1 MFEFYE
7 APWIIALLMKS
18 HVSIDQRS
26 LALGQAVA
34 ARLRGDLSLIQRG
47 RDTLARWLTTCS
59 PQVRPALLE
68 WDRLL
73 QGPVSGVLEALT
85 GMSEH
90 AVRLRQSNPSA
101 GVLSARERT
110 AILKEHEAYEAASA

>member
-1 MFEFYE
+1 
-7 APWIIALLMKS
+7 MKN
-18 HVSIDQRS
+18 HDSIDKRS

-34 ARLRGDLSLIQRG
+34 SRLRGDLSLIQRG
-47 RDTLARWLTTCS
+47 RATLARWLTTCS

-68 WDRLL
+68 WDMLL
-73 QGPVSGVLEALT
+73 QGPVSGVLETLT
-85 GMSEH
+85 SVSES
-90 AVRLRQSNPSA
+90 AVRLRQSNPFA